1 VFFTLFISL
10 LFVGFFEMSSGITFE
25 IRVLKN
31 STNYLTLSD
40 PNRIEEISQNL
51 EKDRVWGWC
60 VPEVKAVFDKYTA
73 VAQLAYGS
81 YTSEEDFESSAEYE
95 YLKETAINSIFM
107 EMDVARRLFEREVE
121 KYYQGRSETLI

>member
-1 VFFTLFISL
+1 
-10 LFVGFFEMSSGITFE
+10 MPSGITFE

-40 PNRIEEISQNL
+40 PKRIEKISQNL

-60 VPEVKAVFDKYTA
+60 VPEIKAVFDKYTA

-95 YLKETAINSIFM
+95 GLKETAINSIFM